1 MTLLQHNRN
10 PVVLDQAAAYFSSL
24 PQVAQSSLQQLL
36 RCWLSQVVLQ
46 IGSTVFVHAG
56 VLPEHARFG
65 LERMNRS
72 AVLLGLHCAFVC
84 IATCIHV
91 HGLYQLEALQEQGAA
106 WRATRSA
113 AYSGLMWIIFTSA
126 ATPGSG

>member
-1 MTLLQHNRN
+1 MTFLQHNRN
-10 PVVLDQAAAYFSSL
+10 PVVLHQAAAYFSSL

-65 LERMNRS
+65 LERMNRC
-72 AVLLGLHCAFVC
+72 AVLLGVALCVCLHRHLHSCDMAC
-84 IATCIHV
+84 TSWRLCKQ
-91 HGLYQLEALQEQGAA
+91 HGEQHEV
-106 WRATRSA
+106 RPV
-113 AYSGLMWIIFTSA
+113 LD
-126 ATPGSG
+126 